1 MFRNKMSEKINLIC
15 LPFAGGNRY
24 SYRPLFNESSAIFN
38 VVTLEY
44 PGRGTRI
51 FEELTADINKL
62 VNDLFDQLK
71 PVLSKGDYALYGHS
85 LGGLL
90 TYLLVLKI
98 RENNYKSPR
107 HVFITGASGPSAP
120 SRQTK
125 KFHLYPHKEFIEE
138 VIVLGGMPH
147 EILQD
152 SAMMEFLEP
161 ILRNDFKVSETYVH
175 QVAEPLN
182 IPFTVIT
189 GIDEDL
195 TAEDVL
201 LWQNESIPAV
211 DFKQLDGN
219 HFFIMQHRD
228 FIINAIAEK
237 LTNN

>member
-1 MFRNKMSEKINLIC
+1 MSEKINLIC

-24 SYRPLFNESSAIFN
+24 SYRPLFTETSAIFN

-62 VNDLFDQLK
+62 VNDLFNQLK
-71 PVLSKGDYALYGHS
+71 PILSKGDYALYGHS

-90 TYLLVLKI
+90 TYLLAVKI
-98 RENNYKSPR
+98 RENNYKLPLYL
-107 HVFITGASGPSAP
+107 FITGTSGPSAP
-120 SRQTK
+120 SRLTK
-125 KFHLYPHKEFIEE
+125 KFHLYPHKEFIDE
-138 VIVLGGMPH
+138 VIILGGMPD

-161 ILRNDFKVSETYVH
+161 IIRNDFKVSETYVH
-175 QVAEPLN
+175 QAAEPLN

-189 GIDEDL
+189 GTDEDL
-195 TAEDVL
+195 TAEEVL
-201 LWQNESIPAV
+201 LWQNESIEAV
-211 DFKQLDGN
+211 DFIQLQGD
-219 HFFIMQHRD
+219 HFFIMQHKD

-237 LTNN
+237 LKNN